1 VHQSAYALA
10 NHWVAKVALLCST
23 FCMSSPTISHASN
36 TVVNLVAQVSQMVA
50 DRPTGNTPKTSNRQK
65 PYQKAKAIAALEQ
78 NMKCNCSI
86 RPKPR
91 SYRLHDI
98 TQE

>member
-1 VHQSAYALA
+1 MHQSAYALA

-65 PYQKAKAIAALEQ
+65 PYQKAKAI
-78 NMKCNCSI
+78 CSTGAEHEMQLQYT
-86 RPKPR
+86 
-91 SYRLHDI
+91 SQASLLQ
-98 TQE
+98 TS